1 MLVLTSLSAPHVAA
15 GLVLFAF
22 DEIRAIACKVS
33 GYEIRAVSCR
43 ISDDKIASAL
53 RPGVWRIARRLSK
66 CRNACEDSDTDKDNF
81 THFHLVVLWLICR
94 SLRRHFESPA
104 HVISVTS
111 ERCRKQRR
119 VRVRRR
125 LSGALLSL
133 GAISVLSRPAA
144 LLAAIAF
151 ARAIPELSRRCYSS
165 AATDGSICIWRQGCC
180 LRREVGNAS
189 CPAAG

>member
-22 DEIRAIACKVS
+22 DEIRAIACRVS

-66 CRNACEDSDTDKDNF
+66 CRNACEDSDTDNDNF

-104 HVISVTS
+104 HVIFRDFREMPKAAT
-111 ERCRKQRR
+111 RTC
-119 VRVRRR
+119 RRR
-125 LSGALLSL
+125 LSGALLPL

-144 LLAAIAF
+144 LAGRHRPR
-151 ARAIPELSRRCYSS
+151 ARHPRAVTQMLQLSRYRWELVF
-165 AATDGSICIWRQGCC
+165 G
-180 LRREVGNAS
+180 
-189 CPAAG
+189 